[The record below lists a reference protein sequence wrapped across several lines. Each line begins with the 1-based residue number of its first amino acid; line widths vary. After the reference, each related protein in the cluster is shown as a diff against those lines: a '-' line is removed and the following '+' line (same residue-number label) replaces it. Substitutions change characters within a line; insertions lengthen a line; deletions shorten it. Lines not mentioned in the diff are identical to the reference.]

1 MPFFYLTKKEGEN
14 KMKEDTELKKK
25 IGKENP
31 FKVPE
36 SYFENIVSEIMKQ
49 LPEAEAQ
56 ESVEIT
62 MWERVKPWVYM
73 VAMFCGLM
81 FGLRVMM
88 MDKTVNKEINTDNV
102 SMTDSLEDTPD
113 EYIDSIL
120 DQAMMDYYT
129 LYMYLTDADL
139 EIYN

>member
-1 MPFFYLTKKEGEN
+1 
-14 KMKEDTELKKK
+14 MKEDTELKNR

-36 SYFENIVSEIMKQ
+36 GYFENIVPEIMKQ
-49 LPEAEAQ
+49 LPETEVQ
-56 ESVEIT
+56 EEIEVT

-88 MDKTVNKEINTDNV
+88 NDRPVSTGINAGDV
-102 SMTDSLEDTPD
+102 SMTDSVQGIPD
-113 EYIDSIL
+113 EYIDPIL
-120 DQAMMDYYT
+120 DQAMMDDYT

>member
-1 MPFFYLTKKEGEN
+1 
-14 KMKEDTELKKK
+14 MKEDTELKNR

-36 SYFENIVSEIMKQ
+36 GYFENIVPEIMKQ
-49 LPEAEAQ
+49 LPEAEVQ
-56 ESVEIT
+56 EEVEVT

-88 MDKTVNKEINTDNV
+88 NDRPVSTGINAGDV
-102 SMTDSLEDTPD
+102 SMTDSVQGIPD
-113 EYIDSIL
+113 EYIDPIL
-120 DQAMMDYYT
+120 DQAMMDDYT

-139 EIYN
+139 DIYN

>member
-1 MPFFYLTKKEGEN
+1 
-14 KMKEDTELKKK
+14 MKEDTELKKK

-36 SYFENIVSEIMKQ
+36 GYFENIVPEIMKQ

-88 MDKTVNKEINTDNV
+88 MDKPVNKEMNTDNV
-102 SMTDSLEDTPD
+102 SMTDSVQGIPD
-113 EYIDSIL
+113 EYIDPIL
-120 DQAMMDYYT
+120 DQAMMDDYT

>member
-1 MPFFYLTKKEGEN
+1 
-14 KMKEDTELKKK
+14 MKEDTELKKK
-25 IGKENP
+25 FGKENP
-31 FKVPE
+31 FRVPDG
-36 SYFENIVSEIMKQ
+36 YFENIVPEIMKQ
-49 LPEAEAQ
+49 LPEAEVQ
-56 ESVEIT
+56 ESADIT

-88 MDKTVNKEINTDNV
+88 MDSPVLKDADDRNV
-102 SMTDSLEDTPD
+102 SMTDSVQGIPD
-113 EYIDSIL
+113 EYIDPIL
-120 DQAMMDYYT
+120 DQAMMDDYS

>member
-1 MPFFYLTKKEGEN
+1 
-14 KMKEDTELKKK
+14 MKEDTELKNRV
-25 IGKENP
+25 GKENP

-36 SYFENIVSEIMKQ
+36 GYFENIVPEIMKQ
-49 LPEAEAQ
+49 LPEAEVQ
-56 ESVEIT
+56 EEVEVT

-88 MDKTVNKEINTDNV
+88 NDRPVSTSINAGDV
-102 SMTDSLEDTPD
+102 SMTDSVQGIPD
-113 EYIDSIL
+113 EYIDPIL
-120 DQAMMDYYT
+120 DQAMMDDYT

>member
-1 MPFFYLTKKEGEN
+1 
-14 KMKEDTELKKK
+14 MKEDTELKKK

-36 SYFENIVSEIMKQ
+36 GYFKNIVPEIMKQ

-88 MDKTVNKEINTDNV
+88 MDKPVNKEMNTDNV
-102 SMTDSLEDTPD
+102 SMTDSVQGTPD
-113 EYIDSIL
+113 EYIDPIL
-120 DQAMMDYYT
+120 DQAMMDDYT